1 MLDRLR
7 GKLNAHRDFTLL
19 LILYTSFRLM
29 ALLLFR
35 PGGFIADYSDYNTS
49 YLPFAQWSN
58 QRLYPFVDYWL
69 EYPPLF
75 PWLVVLVY
83 RLSIRIPLWTEP
95 RLWFNTLLG
104 LSLLPF
110 EVGSFVIIYLIALE
124 LYDRTGALRCAW
136 IYAGLFA
143 PLYTW
148 LGWFDGMPLFFL
160 LLALYLL
167 LKRRGLLAG
176 LALGLGFMVKVI
188 PLLILPIGLRSL
200 QSLKQKAGYLLATGL
215 TAGLIAIPFLL
226 NKPAFLVAGFR
237 SMVARSSWE
246 TIWALIDGYYSYGI
260 VGGNR
265 SLTAVKF
272 STHGSKLPWLWVTL
286 LFALI
291 YLWLYTRALDWR
303 NKVKPVAFAALSVN
317 LFLLYSKGYSP
328 QYIITLLPWSALL
341 LPNLRG
347 VTYAILL
354 TAINF
359 LEGTAYFIIFPEE
372 SWLLVGTVLSRSVLI
387 LALAIE
393 YGLIFFSLSSPRVE
407 RIRDQAFW
415 ALVVILLLAGCVA
428 IYPLSKAY
436 VENRYAQEDY
446 RPVIE
451 LLQAQAEKGTTC
463 LVLTDPSLYPR
474 FYPWLRKDLDLY
486 LVEDKQITDAATMC
500 NELWLFRGGEMP
512 PAVKEWL
519 DGHARLVS
527 DHELDQGQLLRY
539 AVKGGDAE

>member
-1 MLDRLR
+1 MH
-7 GKLNAHRDFTLL
+7 KLKARYGVHQDFILL
-19 LILYTSFRLM
+19 LLLYTSFRLM
-29 ALLLFR
+29 ALLLLR

-58 QRLYPFVDYWL
+58 RGLYPFVDYWL

-75 PWLVVLVY
+75 PWLAVLVY
-83 RLSIRIPLWTEP
+83 RLSILIPLWTEP

-110 EVGSFVIIYLIALE
+110 EIGSFVMIYLIALK

-167 LKRRGLLAG
+167 LKRRALLAG

-188 PLLILPIGLRSL
+188 PLLILPIGWRSL
-200 QSLKQKAGYLLATGL
+200 QGLKERASYLITTGI
-215 TAGLIAIPFLL
+215 TVGLIALPFLL
-226 NKPAFLVAGFR
+226 ASPAFLLTAFR
-237 SMVARSSWE
+237 SMLSRSSWE
-246 TIWALIDGYYSYGI
+246 TIWALMDGYYSYGV

-265 SLTAVKF
+265 FLTAVKF
-272 STHGSKLPWLWVTL
+272 STHRSKLPWLWVTL
-286 LFALI
+286 FFALV
-291 YLWLYTRALDWR
+291 YLWLYTRAVDWR
-303 NKVKPVAFAALSVN
+303 NTVKPVAFAALSVN

-328 QYIITLLPWSALL
+328 QYIVTLLPWSALL

-347 VTYAILL
+347 VLYAILL
-354 TAINF
+354 SAINF

-372 SWLLVGTVLSRSVLI
+372 RWLLAGTVLSRSALI
-387 LALAIE
+387 LALTIE
-393 YGLIFFSLSSPRVE
+393 YGMIFFSLSSPRVE

-415 ALVVILLLAGCVA
+415 VLVVILLLAGCAAV
-428 IYPLSKAY
+428 YPLSKAY
-436 VENRYAQEDY
+436 VENRYAQEEY

-451 LLQAQAEKGTTC
+451 LLQGEAEKGAQC
-463 LVLTDPSLYPR
+463 LVLTDQSLYPR
-474 FYPWLRKDLDLY
+474 FYPWLRKYMDLY
-486 LVEDKQITDAATMC
+486 LVEDEKEITEVATVC
-500 NELWLFRGGEMP
+500 NELWLFRRGEVP
-512 PAVKEWL
+512 SAVKDWL
-519 DGHARLVS
+519 EERARLVR
-527 DHELDQGQLLRY
+527 DHDFDQGRLLRY
-539 AVKGGDAE
+539 TVDVGRR

>member
-1 MLDRLR
+1 MH
-7 GKLNAHRDFTLL
+7 KLKARYGVHQDFILL
-19 LILYTSFRLM
+19 LILYISFRLM

-58 QRLYPFVDYWL
+58 QELYPFIDYWL

-75 PWLVVLVY
+75 PWLAVLVY
-83 RLSIRIPLWTEP
+83 RLSILIPLWTEP

-124 LYDRTGALRCAW
+124 MYGRTAALRCAW

-143 PLYTW
+143 PLYSW

-167 LKRRGLLAG
+167 SKRHGLLAG
-176 LALGLGFMVKVI
+176 LALGLGLMVKVI

-200 QSLKQKAGYLLATGL
+200 QGLKQKASYLLAIGL
-215 TAGLIAIPFLL
+215 TAGLIALPFLL
-226 NKPAFLVAGFR
+226 IRPDLLLAGFR
-237 SMVARSSWE
+237 SMIARSSWE
-246 TIWALIDGYYSYGI
+246 TVWALIDGYYSYGI

-265 SLTAVKF
+265 FLTDVKF
-272 STHGSKLPWLWVTL
+272 STHPSKLPWLWITL
-286 LFALI
+286 FFALI
-291 YLWLYTRALDWR
+291 YLWLYTRAVDWR
-303 NKVKPVAFAALSVN
+303 NKVKLVAFAALSVN

-328 QYIITLLPWSALL
+328 QYIVTLLPWIALL

-347 VTYAILL
+347 VLYAILL

-359 LEGTAYFIIFPEE
+359 LEGTAYFIVFPEE
-372 SWLLVGTVLSRSVLI
+372 HWLLAGTVLSRSVLI
-387 LALAIE
+387 LALTLE
-393 YGLIFFSLSSPRVE
+393 YGLIFFSISSSQVE
-407 RIRDQAFW
+407 QIRDRAFW
-415 ALVVILLLAGCVA
+415 VLVVILLLAGCA
-428 IYPLSKAY
+428 ATYPLSEAY
-436 VENRYAQEDY
+436 VENHYAQEGY

-451 LLQAQAEKGTTC
+451 LLRAEAEKGTTC

-474 FYPWLRKDLDLY
+474 FYPWLRKDMDLY
-486 LVEDKQITDAATMC
+486 LITDEKRMTEAATIC
-500 NELWLFRGGEMP
+500 NELWLFRRDKVP
-512 PAVKEWL
+512 SAVTDWL
-519 DGHARLVS
+519 EEHARLVR
-527 DHELDQGQLLRY
+527 DHDSDQGQLLRY
-539 AVKGGDAE
+539 AVR

>member
-1 MLDRLR
+1 MLDRL
-7 GKLNAHRDFTLL
+7 KNKVSIHQDFTLL
-19 LILYTSFRLM
+19 LLLYLSLRLM

-58 QRLYPFVDYWL
+58 RGLYPFVDYWL

-83 RLSIRIPLWTEP
+83 RLSILIPLWTEP
-95 RLWFNTLLG
+95 RLWFNTFLG

-110 EVGSFVIIYLIALE
+110 EVGSFVVIYLIALE

-136 IYAGLFA
+136 IYASLFA

-167 LKRRGLLAG
+167 LKQRGLLAG

-200 QSLKQKAGYLLATGL
+200 QGLKERAAYLITTGL
-215 TAGLIAIPFLL
+215 TAGLIALPFLL
-226 NKPAFLVAGFR
+226 TSPSLLLTAFR
-237 SMVARSSWE
+237 SMLGRSSWE
-246 TIWALIDGYYSYGI
+246 TIWALLDGYYSYGV

-265 SLTAVKF
+265 FLTAVKF
-272 STHGSKLPWLWVTL
+272 GTHRSKLPWLWVTL
-286 LFALI
+286 FFALV
-291 YLWLYTRALDWR
+291 YLWLYTRAVNWR

-317 LFLLYSKGYSP
+317 LFLLYSRGYSP
-328 QYIITLLPWSALL
+328 QYIVTLLPWSALL

-347 VTYAILL
+347 VLYIILL

-372 SWLLVGTVLSRSVLI
+372 HWLLAGTVLSRSALI
-387 LALAIE
+387 LALTLE
-393 YGLIFFSLSSPRVE
+393 YGLIFFSLSSPWME
-407 RIRDQAFW
+407 RIRDRAFW
-415 ALVVILLLAGCVA
+415 VLVVILLLAGCAAV
-428 IYPLSKAY
+428 YPLSKVY
-436 VENRYAQEDY
+436 VENRYTQEEY

-451 LLQAQAEKGTTC
+451 LLRAEAEKGTTC
-463 LVLTDPSLYPR
+463 LVLTDQSLYPH
-474 FYPWLRKDLDLY
+474 FYPWLRKYMDLY
-486 LVEDKQITDAATMC
+486 LVEDEKQIREAATIC
-500 NELWLFRGGEMP
+500 NELWLFRGGEVT

-519 DGHARLVS
+519 EEHARFVS
-527 DHELDQGQLLRY
+527 DHDFEQGQLLRY
-539 AVKGGDAE
+539 AVR